1 MRSRNDSPYGG
12 SATIGVTGASN
23 VADYL
28 VKDTL
33 KDGSEIT
40 IRAMPISTEHFNAT
54 RRIMTEFHDPDL
66 MLWWEKNL
74 DELDHE
80 VARLALLC
88 RVKILEPGVV
98 ERVLHKDASV
108 CGTENPVAFTK
119 LHDMLMMHFAIHKKS
134 VEALGTAQTAQIEAL
149 VIERL
154 KKPFAE
160 LLEGRGSS

>member
-1 MRSRNDSPYGG
+1 MPMVIENLHQDISE
-12 SATIGVTGASN
+12 AKIG
-23 VADYL
+23 
-28 VKDTL
+28 
-33 KDGSEIT
+33 
-40 IRAMPISTEHFNAT
+40 
-54 RRIMTEFHDPDL
+54 DL
-66 MLWWEKNL
+66 MTDQHDDLLMAWWAKNL
-74 DELDHE
+74 DELDRE

-108 CGTENPVAFTK
+108 CGTENPLAFAK

-160 LLEGRGSS
+160 LLEGSPPT